1 MSIDLMKVQQVPNR
15 IVAAWAK
22 NDAKAFAEVFTED
35 GTLILPGGVFLKGRE
50 EIRNFMAEMY
60 AGPLKGTTVTGAPQM
75 VKPLSDTAVVLI
87 SKGGVVAAGATEPSA
102 EEAIRATWLLVE
114 KDGQWLITA
123 YQNTPLGPSYQG

>member
-22 NDAKAFAEVFTED
+22 NDAESFAKVFTED

-50 EIRNFMAEMY
+50 EIRAHMAELY
-60 AGPLKGTTVTGAPQM
+60 QDTYKGTTVTGTPQM
-75 VKPLSDTAVVLI
+75 IKPLSDTAVVLI
-87 SKGGVVAAGATEPSA
+87 TTGGVVAAGAKEPSA
-102 EEAIRATWLLVE
+102 DEAIRATWLLVE

-123 YQNTPLGPSYQG
+123 YQNTPLGD